1 MQPLWLPVKLTV
13 LPVDLV
19 LRDDDLAGI
28 AIAGVLDG
36 VAHDADD
43 PDHLTHLVDS
53 VHDIAG
59 VANQLLAASDLTVKN
74 KQH

>member
-1 MQPLWLPVKLTV
+1 MLWLPVRLTM

-19 LRDDDLAGI
+19 LRDDDLAGVG
-28 AIAGVLDG
+28 IAGVLDG

-53 VHDIAG
+53 VHDITG
-59 VANQLLAASDLTVKN
+59 VANQLLAASNLTIKN